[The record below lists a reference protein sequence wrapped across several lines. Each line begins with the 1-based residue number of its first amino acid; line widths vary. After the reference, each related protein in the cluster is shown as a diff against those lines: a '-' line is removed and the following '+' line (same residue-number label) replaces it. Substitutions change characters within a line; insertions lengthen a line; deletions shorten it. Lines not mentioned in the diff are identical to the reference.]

1 MKRRIQNMFD
11 EHLDLMVCMFAQLFY
26 DVDIFLYDNAIT
38 TWIEDEAKRG
48 LLASIVDFRWILMLN
63 GSLMESFSF
72 LKHHDYFML

>member
-1 MKRRIQNMFD
+1 MFD

-48 LLASIVDFRWILMLN
+48 LLASIVDFR
-63 GSLMESFSF
+63 
-72 LKHHDYFML
+72 